1 MILSGIYFGLGTI
14 PLPWTRRRVLLA
26 IAAFLVPLWII
37 GWISWR
43 IQYFLMF
50 EHVGA
55 WENLPRVILGPENLA
70 FAAVVCVA
78 AVLGERL
85 IAFRR
90 ARRTVNAV

>member
-1 MILSGIYFGLGTI
+1 LILSGIYFGLGTI
-14 PLPWTRRRVLLA
+14 PLPWARRSVLLA